1 MEDPGISNERT
12 ALAWQRNALALVAGS
27 GDHQALEFDQ
37 PVRGRDVSPAHAG
50 ARRPELVESQAHTP
64 TAPAIRASALR
75 CQANAVRSSEPT
87 AALALATIVLA
98 AVELVALI
106 AEHRSK

>member
-12 ALAWQRNALALVAGS
+12 ALAWQRNALALVAGTAIIMRLS
-27 GDHQALEFDQ
+27 FDQ
-37 PVRGRDVSPAHAG
+37 LGPVALVSAALIVPLAGWVLLESRKRYAHHGGTRIRSTPPDGR
-50 ARRPELVESQAHTP
+50 
-64 TAPAIRASALR
+64 AP
-75 CQANAVRSSEPT
+75 

-106 AEHRSK
+106 AENRSK